1 MCESMCMCVGC
12 GVCVYVC
19 EYVYVCG
26 MWGVCVCVG
35 CVCVWRGRGCMC
47 GMCVWGLWGPGCIQP
62 LAPSIGGEPQH
73 FVVIQLISKT
83 EEMDLCV

>member
-1 MCESMCMCVGC
+1 M
-12 GVCVYVC
+12 YVWD
-19 EYVYVCG
+19 VCG
-26 MWGVCVCVG
+26 
-35 CVCVWRGRGCMC
+35 
-47 GMCVWGLWGPGCIQP
+47 GMCVWGNVCVGVVCVGVVGPGCIQP